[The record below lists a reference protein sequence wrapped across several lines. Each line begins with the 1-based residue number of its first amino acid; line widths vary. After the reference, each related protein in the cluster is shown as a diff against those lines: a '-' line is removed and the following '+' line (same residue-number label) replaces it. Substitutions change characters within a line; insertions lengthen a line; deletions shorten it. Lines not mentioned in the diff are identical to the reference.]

1 LWLQYL
7 ERESMKTWT
16 FAAIGMVAS
25 ATGWAQDVGRV
36 LSSTPVVQQVATPR
50 QVCSNEQIS
59 YQGPK
64 SGAGAVLGAIAG
76 GAVGNAVGG
85 RGAGQAAATAIG
97 IMGGAI
103 LGDNIER
110 PGAERVE
117 NVQRCVVQNVY
128 ETRTVGY
135 DVVYEFGGRQ
145 YAVQMPHDP
154 GPTIAVQ
161 VSPVGGAMLS
171 QAPVA
176 LVQVQPAA
184 ITYVTVEP
192 QRRYYAPPP
201 APYYAPYFPPLFVP
215 LGIYGHQQRG
225 HGFGHGHGH
234 GREHRRW

>member
-1 LWLQYL
+1 
-7 ERESMKTWT
+7 MKRWT
-16 FAAIGMVAS
+16 AAVLGMAVW
-25 ATGWAQDVGRV
+25 TLGWAQDVGRV
-36 LSSTPVVQQVATPR
+36 LSSTPVVQQVGVPR

-117 NVQRCVVQNVY
+117 NVQRCLVQNFY
-128 ETRTVGY
+128 ESRTVGY

-176 LVQVQPAA
+176 SVQVQPAV

-192 QRRYYAPPP
+192 QRRYYAPPS
-201 APYYAPYFPPLFVP
+201 ATHYGPYFPTLIVP
-215 LGIYGHQQRG
+215 FGVYGYQRG
-225 HGFGHGHGH
+225 HGFGHGY